1 MASQD
6 AERSETRPPTIDDL
20 VTVCKRLNEE
30 KAKYVLIGGFAIN
43 YYGFP
48 RSTEDIDL
56 LVDPSEE
63 NILKI
68 KNALSFLPDNAVKEI
83 NTDDIEKYEVV
94 RIADE
99 IIIDLLKKACD
110 ITYDKSNI
118 EYFDFRGVSI
128 PIADISTMIGTKQ
141 GIRPRDKEDLA
152 FLLSIIEN
160 KNINNCTWIFISGNS
175 NIFWRSDNI
184 NITNKSLIIESL
196 DNNAEKVPGLYSETD
211 WRGVYKICAS

>member
-1 MASQD
+1 MAAQD

-20 VTVCKRLNEE
+20 ITVCKRLNEE
-30 KAKYVLIGGFAIN
+30 KVKYVLIGGFAVN

-56 LVDPSEE
+56 LVDSSKE

-68 KNALSFLPDNAVKEI
+68 KNALSFLPDNAVKEV
-83 NTDDIEKYEVV
+83 NPDDIEKYEVV

-110 ITYDKSNI
+110 VTYDKATI
-118 EYFDFRGVSI
+118 EYFEFKGVSI
-128 PIADISTMIGTKQ
+128 PVADISTIIGTKQ

-152 FLLSIIEN
+152 FLLSILEDEN
-160 KNINNCTWIFISGNS
+160 K
-175 NIFWRSDNI
+175 
-184 NITNKSLIIESL
+184 K
-196 DNNAEKVPGLYSETD
+196 
-211 WRGVYKICAS
+211 